1 MPLQSDDAAPP
12 GKLPADEVQRAASAL
27 RDNIARVIVG
37 RDDAVERLLIALLA
51 QGHVLIEDLP
61 GTGKTTLCRALADS
75 VHGNFGRIQFTPD
88 LMPADVLGVS
98 VFDPRTSEFSF
109 RKGPIFSHIVLADE
123 INRAT
128 PRAQSALLEA
138 MQERQVSVDGVTRAL
153 PSLFMVIA
161 TQNPIDMEGTFALPE
176 AQLDRFLLRIGIGLP
191 NRDEEAR
198 LLDRYR
204 TRMTPPQIEAVLS
217 IDDLLAAREFV
228 QQVSVVAA
236 VRDYMLDV
244 AAAIRG
250 DERVRIGASPRAVLA
265 LQRAAQ
271 AFAAMSGR
279 DFVIPDDVKFV
290 AGSVLAHR
298 IIVESQAA
306 LRGITAVRVVQDIID
321 TVSVPIVESP
331 AA

>member
-1 MPLQSDDAAPP
+1 
-12 GKLPADEVQRAASAL
+12 
-27 RDNIARVIVG
+27 
-37 RDDAVERLLIALLA
+37 
-51 QGHVLIEDLP
+51 VLIEDLP

-75 VHGNFGRIQFTPD
+75 LHGNFGRIQFTPD

-153 PSLFMVIA
+153 PSPFMVIA

-204 TRMTPPQIEAVLS
+204 TRITAPQIEAVFD
-217 IDDLLAAREFV
+217 I
-228 QQVSVVAA
+228 
-236 VRDYMLDV
+236 
-244 AAAIRG
+244 AAAIRS
-250 DERVRIGASPRAVLA
+250 DERVRIGTSPRAVLA

-306 LRGITAVRVVQDIID
+306 LRGITAVRVVQDLID
-321 TVSVPIVESP
+321 TVTAPIVESP
-331 AA
+331 AG

>member
-265 LQRAAQ
+265 LQRASQ
-271 AFAAMSGR
+271 ARAAMSGR
-279 DFVIPDDVKFV
+279 DFVIPDDVKFMAV
-290 AGSVLAHR
+290 AVLAHR
-298 IIVESQAA
+298 VILESHTS
-306 LRGITAVRVVQDIID
+306 LRGITSLRVVQDLLD
-321 TVSVPIVESP
+321 TLTVPIVDAP
-331 AA
+331 AI